1 MPQGERRLAAIMYTD
16 LVGYATLAQSDE
28 KLALDVLKKHREM
41 MRPILQKHGGTEV
54 KTMGDAFLVEFR
66 SALEAVECAIEMQDM
81 IRESGAEPEEGK
93 TNLRIGIHVGDVV
106 HEGGDILGDAVNI
119 ASRIEP
125 LAVNG
130 GVCISEQV
138 FDQVRNKLD
147 LPLEKVGTKV
157 LKNVK
162 YPVDVYRIVLRQEGS
177 GSDAG
182 RLDLNR
188 IAVLPF
194 VNMSPDP
201 QDEFFADG
209 LTEELIGRL
218 SQVRGL
224 EVIARTSV
232 MSYKKKDK
240 KAAEI
245 GNELKAGALVEGS
258 VRRAGNRVRVTAQLI
273 DSNTEGHLW
282 SSNYD
287 RDLQDI
293 FGVQSDIAERVA
305 ESLRVQLLPIERKAI
320 EKSPTSSTEA
330 HILYLKGRYYWNE
343 RTPKSAKLAAEYFE
357 RAIKEDPSFAPAYVG
372 LADSYTIM
380 SDQGVMK
387 PIEAGREIKIL
398 SEKALGL
405 DPTLAEAHASLGN
418 VLSYVFWDFRR
429 AEQEFRRSIDLNPAY
444 PTARQWYGK
453 FLSFMARYD
462 ESVEQHA
469 KALQLDPFSLI
480 ININYAE
487 GLAEAGRYR
496 EAVEQGLKTVA
507 LDPNFAIGHFEFG
520 IIYAGG
526 GEYDKAESE
535 LKKTLEIIPGFA
547 AGHSILAYNYGLAG
561 RKEDGEREFSKLKE
575 MASTRY
581 VDPADLGIADFG
593 LGHEDEAFNQLEQAY
608 QERSSWL
615 LYFKAFPAFERL
627 RKDPRFVRI
636 LMEMGLDEK
645 GYARNSP

>member
-1 MPQGERRLAAIMYTD
+1 MYTD
-16 LVGYATLAQSDE
+16 LVGYTALAQSNE
-28 KLALDVLKKHREM
+28 RLALDVLKRHRDL
-41 MRPILQKHGGTEV
+41 MRPILEKHGGTEV

-66 SALEAVECAIEMQDM
+66 SALEAVECAIEMQD
-81 IRESGAEPEEGK
+81 ITREGGAESEEGK
-93 TNLRIGIHVGDVV
+93 TSLRIGIHVGDVV
-106 HEGGDILGDAVNI
+106 HEGGDIFGDAVNI

-138 FDQVRNKLD
+138 FDQVRNKVD
-147 LPLEKVGTKV
+147 LPLERLGTKE

-387 PIEAGREIKIL
+387 PVDAGQEIKIL

-462 ESVEQHA
+462 ESVTQHA

-526 GEYDKAESE
+526 GEYDKSESE

-547 AGHSILAYNYGLAG
+547 AGHSILAYIYALAG
-561 RKEDGEREFSKLKE
+561 RKEDGERELSKLKE

-593 LGHEDEAFNQLEQAY
+593 LGHDDEAFNQLEQAY

-627 RKDPRFVRI
+627 RNDPRFVRI
-636 LMEMGLDEK
+636 LMEMGFDEK